1 MIFYQNCLNRS
12 RQQGGAVFLVH
23 REFSLTPF
31 ILICIGVTSIY
42 IIVIAS
48 KLIRYHLTYIVH
60 ALAFSLLKIVLSSS
74 YILHNIRASPWLG
87 GSLLSTNQVSLNL
100 GLEYLINL

>member
-1 MIFYQNCLNRS
+1 MHKELNS
-12 RQQGGAVFLVH
+12 
-23 REFSLTPF
+23 TPF
-31 ILICIGVTSIY
+31 ILICIRVTSIY
-42 IIVIAS
+42 INVIAS
-48 KLIRYHLTYIVH
+48 KLIWYHLMFIVH
-60 ALAFSLLKIVLSSS
+60 DLAFSLLKIVLSSS